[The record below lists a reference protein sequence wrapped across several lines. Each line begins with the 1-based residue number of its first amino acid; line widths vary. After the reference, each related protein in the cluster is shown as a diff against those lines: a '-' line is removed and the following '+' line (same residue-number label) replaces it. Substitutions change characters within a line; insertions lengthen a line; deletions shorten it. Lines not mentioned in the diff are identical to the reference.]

1 MLNELQLRRIAG
13 GLGLA
18 VAAVGVVAAAGW
30 LAGADLL
37 RPFRPSAPPMKFNA
51 ALCLALAGASL
62 WLQRDAAPS
71 RAGRILAGL
80 VLAIAAATVLEHL
93 TGLNLF
99 LDQWIVADR
108 ASLGLNSP
116 PGRMSLPVAVGL
128 TTLAFALLAL
138 AETPR
143 RSKWPLSTWLATL
156 VAIGALAGLIVSLL
170 VDLPEFPRGY
180 FFGLHVGTCLFLL
193 GVGILAARPRD
204 RLAAALASAS
214 PAGRFTRRMALGV
227 ALGPVLV
234 ALAFVGSLRAGWI
247 TLPDATL
254 MFALSLVVLG
264 SIVALAAI
272 RFAIGIYDSRDEAE
286 QARQLLTARL
296 QEQAAQLQET
306 VHQRTSE
313 LRQANA
319 NLLLAAE
326 SNALLALVAQ
336 HSTNGVVI
344 CDPDGRVEWCNA
356 AYTRLTG
363 YELAEL
369 KGRRPGHVLQGP
381 ESDAV
386 AVARLREAES
396 RGNPCRVELLN
407 YHKSGAAFWQVI
419 DLQPVRD
426 RAGQLVNFIS
436 NHSDITRERADQL
449 RLQHLN
455 ERLELATRA
464 AALGVWEWDAATQRS
479 TWDDR
484 TLALYGLSAAAF
496 GGTIDEWIERVHP
509 LDRAVAVGRVRAVIA
524 GGSHYESEFRIV
536 RADDGQERFIQSR
549 GIAQRDSQ
557 GRLVRIVGT
566 ERDITPEREST
577 QRVETLNE
585 RLRLALRSS
594 RFGVWEYDILS
605 GQRFWDDRVL
615 EIFDYTRRE
624 FEQPG
629 LQWIERVHPD
639 DRAATEEHFRR
650 VVSGEIAEYLAGFRV
665 ILRDG
670 TTIRHVE
677 SHGYVQRDSRGKPIR
692 LVGLSR
698 DVTEQKQMAIALEL
712 AEQRWQLAIEG
723 TNDSVWDW
731 DIPSGRIFHDVRWS
745 RMLGYAP
752 GELDETDAGWRT
764 LVHPDDLADNEAAL
778 QAHFRGDTP
787 HYQHELRLRGR
798 DNRWRWILDRG
809 KVVRR
814 DPDGRPLRMAGT
826 HTDITERKLLERR
839 LAKSEELAQEVSR
852 LALIGGWEIDL
863 AGSRVIWNEGT
874 CRIHEVDE
882 SFQPSL
888 DAWWQFFPPEPMAVI
903 QDALARVS
911 PAAPAFDVSVPLITA
926 RGRRIWVRILGH
938 GEFRAGK
945 AVSVLGAIQD
955 ITAQH
960 ENEEGRRE
968 LETQLFQAQKMET
981 LGTLAGGIAHDFNNL
996 LTGIIGYH
1004 ELAADSVP
1012 EDHPARFCLN
1022 EARNASLRAR
1032 ELVEQILTFGRQSA
1046 ATEHGPIDLSL
1057 VIEEARRFLRA
1068 TLPANITIE
1077 LHLAR
1082 NLGTVL
1088 ADATQIHQVILN
1100 LGSNA
1105 AHAMR
1110 HHGGT
1115 LRINLERAV
1124 FTPELVVTLG
1134 SSPAASYVR
1143 LSVSDTGHG
1152 MDETTRRRIFD
1163 PFFTTKNTREG
1174 TGLGLAVVH
1183 GIVRSHR
1190 GTIDV
1195 ESIPGQGSTF
1205 HIYLPCAEDHDPADL
1220 VDTDVAPRG
1229 GGEYVCVVDDEEI
1242 VGSCT
1247 KLVLESK
1254 GYRTLT
1260 FASAEDCLAAVQQD
1274 LSRCAVLV
1282 TDQTMPGMQ
1291 GTELAAALRKLNAAL
1306 PVVIMSGDFSK
1317 SPPAALDEL
1326 GSIELLAKPFTSDEL
1341 AHAVYRALH
1350 PAARH

>member
-1 MLNELQLRRIAG
+1 MLNEVQLRRIAG
-13 GLGLA
+13 GLGLV
-18 VAAVGVVAAAGW
+18 VASVGVIAATGW
-30 LAGADLL
+30 LTGVDLL
-37 RPFRPSAPPMKFNA
+37 RLLRPTAPPMKFNTA
-51 ALCLALAGASL
+51 VCLALCGASL
-62 WLQRDAAPS
+62 WLQRGPAPS
-71 RAGRILAGL
+71 RAGIACAGLALALAGMTG
-80 VLAIAAATVLEHL
+80 AEHL
-93 TGLNLF
+93 TGVNLGI
-99 LDQWIVADR
+99 DQLLVADR
-108 ASLGLNSP
+108 ASLGVESA
-116 PGRMSLPVAVGL
+116 PGRMPLPVCLV
-128 TTLAFALLAL
+128 LAAAALALLGL
-138 AETPR
+138 RETPR
-143 RSKWPLSTWLATL
+143 RSKWPLSTWLAAL
-156 VAIGALAGLIVSLL
+156 VGVAAIAGLLAFVV
-170 VDLPEFPRGY
+170 VDLPGFPRGY
-180 FFGLHVGTCLFLL
+180 FFGLHVGICLLLL
-193 GVGILAARPRD
+193 GVGLLAARPRD
-204 RLAAALASAS
+204 RLVAALASAT
-214 PAGRFTRRMALGV
+214 PAGRFARRMTAGV
-227 ALGPVLV
+227 ALGPVLLALGFV
-234 ALAFVGSLRAGWI
+234 ASLRAGWI
-247 TLPDATL
+247 GLPQATL
-254 MFALSLVVLG
+254 LFTVALVVLG
-264 SIVALAAI
+264 ALVALAAV
-272 RFAIGIYDSRDEAE
+272 RFAVGIHDSRDEAE

-344 CDPDGRVEWCNA
+344 SDPDGRVEWCNA

-363 YELAEL
+363 YDLAEL
-369 KGRRPGHVLQGP
+369 KGRKPGHVLQGP
-381 ESDAV
+381 ETDTV
-386 AVARLREAES
+386 AVARLREAEA
-396 RGNPCRVELLN
+396 RGTPCRVELLN
-407 YHKSGAAFWQVI
+407 HHKSGAAFWQII

-436 NHSDITRERADQL
+436 NHSDVTRERADQL

-479 TWDDR
+479 TWDER
-484 TLALYGLSAAAF
+484 TLALYGLTPSTF
-496 GGTIDEWIERVHP
+496 GGSIEEWTARLHP
-509 LDRAVAVGRVRAVIA
+509 LDRAAAVGRVRAVIA
-524 GGSHYESEFRIV
+524 GGTHYESEFRII
-536 RADDGQERFIQSR
+536 RADDGQERYLQSR
-549 GIAQRDSQ
+549 GIAQRDPQ

-615 EIFDYTRRE
+615 EIFEYSRRE

-629 LQWIERVHPD
+629 VQWLERVHPD

-650 VVSGEIAEYLAGFRV
+650 VVSGETADYLANFRV

-670 TTIRHVE
+670 TVRHVE

-698 DVTEQKQMAIALEL
+698 DVTEQKQMALALEL

-731 DIPSGRIFHDVRWS
+731 DIPSGRIFHDLRWS

-752 GELDETDAGWRT
+752 GELEETDAGWRS
-764 LVHPDDLADNEAAL
+764 LVHPDDAEENEAAV
-778 QAHFRGDTP
+778 QAHFRGETP
-787 HYQHELRLRGR
+787 HYQHELRLRAR
-798 DNRWRWILDRG
+798 DGTWRWILDRG

-814 DPDGRPLRMAGT
+814 GADGQPLRMAGT

-839 LAKSEELAQEVSR
+839 LSKSEELAQEVSR
-852 LALIGGWEIDL
+852 LARIGGWEIDL
-863 AGSRVIWNEGT
+863 AAGRVLWNEGT

-882 SFQPSL
+882 SFQPTL
-888 DAWWQFFPPEPMAVI
+888 DTWWQFFPPEPMAIV

-911 PAAPAFDVSVPLITA
+911 AASPAFDVSVPLLTA

-938 GEFRAGK
+938 GEFRAGR

-960 ENEEGRRE
+960 ESEEGRRE

-1068 TLPANITIE
+1068 TLPANITID
-1077 LHLAR
+1077 LQLAR
-1082 NLGTVL
+1082 HTGTVL

-1115 LRINLERAV
+1115 LRITLERAV

-1134 SSPAASYVR
+1134 SSPAANYVR
-1143 LSVSDTGHG
+1143 LSVTDTGHG
-1152 MDETTRRRIFD
+1152 MDESTRRRIFD

-1190 GTIDV
+1190 GAIDV
-1195 ESIPGQGSTF
+1195 ESSPGRGSAF
-1205 HIYLPCAEDHDPADL
+1205 HVYLPCAEDDNPADS
-1220 VDTDVAPRG
+1220 VDTGVAPRG
-1229 GGEYVCVVDDEEI
+1229 GGEFVCVVDDEEI

-1254 GYRTLT
+1254 GYHTLT

-1291 GTELAAALRKLNAAL
+1291 GTELAASLRKLNPTL
-1306 PVVIMSGDFSK
+1306 PVVIMSGYFSK
-1317 SPPAALDEL
+1317 IPPAALDEL

-1350 PAARH
+1350 PAPRH

>member
-1 MLNELQLRRIAG
+1 MLNDVQLRRLAG
-13 GLGLA
+13 SLGLF
-18 VAAVGVVAAAGW
+18 VAAVGAVAIFGW
-30 LAGADLL
+30 LGGIDLL
-37 RPFRPSAPPMKFNA
+37 RPLRPSAPPMKFNT
-51 ALCLALAGASL
+51 ALCLLLAGASL
-62 WLQRDAAPS
+62 WLQRHREPS
-71 RAGRILAGL
+71 RAGTACAALLL
-80 VLAIAAATVLEHL
+80 VLAAVTAGQHV
-93 TGLNLF
+93 TGLDLRI
-99 LDQWIVADR
+99 DQIVVADR
-108 ASLGLNSP
+108 AAFGVESA
-116 PGRMSLPVAVGL
+116 PGRMPLAVALTLGL
-128 TTLAFALLAL
+128 AAAALLGVR
-138 AETPR
+138 ETPA
-143 RSKWPLSTWLATL
+143 RSKWPLSVWLAASVC
-156 VAIGALAGLIVSLL
+156 VAALAGLVAFGL
-170 VDLPEFPRGY
+170 VDLPGFPRGY
-180 FFGLHVGTCLFLL
+180 FFDLHVGTCLLLL
-193 GVGILAARPRD
+193 GIGTLAARPRD
-204 RLAAALASAS
+204 RLVVVLAGAT
-214 PAGRFTRRMALGV
+214 PAGRFARRLSAGV
-227 ALGPVLV
+227 LFGPMLLATGFAV
-234 ALAFVGSLRAGWI
+234 ALRAGWI
-247 TLPDATL
+247 GLPEATL
-254 MFALSLVVLG
+254 LFALALVVLG
-264 SIVALAAI
+264 ALVALAAV
-272 RFAIGIYDSRDEAE
+272 RFAVGIHDSRDEAE

-344 CDPDGRVEWCNA
+344 CDPDGLVEWCNA

-363 YELAEL
+363 YDLAEL
-369 KGRRPGHVLQGP
+369 KGRKPGHILQGP
-381 ESDAV
+381 ETDPG
-386 AVARLREAES
+386 AVARLREAEN
-396 RGNPCRVELLN
+396 RGNACRVELLN
-407 YHKSGAAFWQVI
+407 HHKSGTAFWQVI

-426 RAGQLVNFIS
+426 RTGRLVNFIS
-436 NHSDITRERADQL
+436 NHSDVTRERADQL
-449 RLQHLN
+449 RLQHLH

-479 TWDDR
+479 TWDER
-484 TLALYGLSAAAF
+484 TLALYGLTPSTF
-496 GGTIDEWIERVHP
+496 GGSIDEWTARLHP
-509 LDRAVAVGRVRAVIA
+509 LDRAAAVGRVRAVIA
-524 GGSHYESEFRIV
+524 GGTHYESEFRIV
-536 RADDGQERFIQSR
+536 RADDGQERHLQSR
-549 GIAQRDSQ
+549 GIAQRDAQ

-566 ERDITPEREST
+566 ERDITPEREFT

-615 EIFDYTRRE
+615 ELFEYTRRE
-624 FEQPG
+624 FERPDV
-629 LQWIERVHPD
+629 QWIARVHPD
-639 DRAATEEHFRR
+639 DRAVTEENFRR
-650 VVSGEIAEYLAGFRV
+650 VVSGETADYLANFRV
-665 ILRDG
+665 VLRDG
-670 TTIRHVE
+670 TTVRHIE

-698 DVTEQKQMAIALEL
+698 DVTEQKQMALALEL

-731 DIPSGRIFHDVRWS
+731 DIPSGRIFHDLRWS

-752 GELDETDAGWRT
+752 GELDETDAGWRS
-764 LVHPDDLADNEAAL
+764 LVHPDDLAENEAAIR
-778 QAHFRGDTP
+778 AHFRGETP
-787 HYQHELRLRGR
+787 HYQHELRLRAR
-798 DNRWRWILDRG
+798 DGAWRWILDRG

-814 DPDGRPLRMAGT
+814 GADGQPLRMAGT

-839 LAKSEELAQEVSR
+839 LSKSEELAQEVSR
-852 LALIGGWEIDL
+852 LARIGGWEIEL
-863 AGSRVIWNEGT
+863 AGSKLTWNEGA

-882 SFQPSL
+882 SFQPAL
-888 DAWWQFFPPEPMAVI
+888 ETWWQFFPPEPMALV

-911 PAAPAFDVSVPLITA
+911 AATPAFDVSVPLITA

-938 GEFRAGK
+938 GEFRGGK

-960 ENEEGRRE
+960 ESEEGRRE

-1068 TLPANITIE
+1068 TLPANITID
-1077 LHLAR
+1077 LQIAR
-1082 NLGTVL
+1082 NPGTVL

-1110 HHGGT
+1110 QHGGT
-1115 LRINLERAV
+1115 LRIALDRAV
-1124 FTPELVVTLG
+1124 LTPEVVVTLG

-1152 MDETTRRRIFD
+1152 MDESTRRRIFD

-1190 GTIDV
+1190 GAIDV
-1195 ESIPGQGSTF
+1195 ESTPGSGSVF
-1205 HIYLPCAEDHDPADL
+1205 HIYLPCAEDNNPADAI
-1220 VDTDVAPRG
+1220 DAGSAPRG
-1229 GGEYVCVVDDEEI
+1229 AGEYVCVVDDEEI

-1254 GYRTLT
+1254 GYHTLT
-1260 FASAEDCLAAVQQD
+1260 FVSAEDCLAAVQDD

-1282 TDQTMPGMQ
+1282 TDQTMPGMP
-1291 GTELAAALRKLNAAL
+1291 GIELAAHLRRRNPAL
-1306 PVVIMSGDFSK
+1306 PVVIMSGYFSK
-1317 SPPAALDEL
+1317 IPPAALDEL

-1341 AHAVYRALH
+1341 AHAVHRALH
-1350 PAARH
+1350 PGRRD